1 MVGGLLLRIDK
12 GCEPTPVLRTN
23 SLNRHTRIGGS
34 QMYASVRDSLAI
46 VLRWCLLAAVL
57 VGVAAAPARAAEPT
71 AVPRDVPTAVSAA
84 EVPPGVTAGVAVF
97 DRQTGAFTEQ
107 LNPRMKFRSASVVK
121 LLIALDHLW
130 NRGPEYTLPADDRAR
145 FDSMLRASND
155 TSASYYWSQNGGSAI
170 VDRMVSLLGLA
181 DTAGPPAGYE
191 DVWGYTALSAAD
203 TVRIY
208 RYLLDSAPAP
218 VRTLVMGNLRQS
230 TRCGSDGFD
239 QRFGIP
245 ASFEQPWAV
254 KQGWSGFGE
263 SSSCSN
269 TVAAAGSP
277 SGATASGTGETA
289 AAVGADEVDLT
300 QRALHTT
307 GTVGSGDRSIVAV
320 YTLQPTSTSFGAAYT
335 NLNRLV
341 RSLNVPGGVHP
352 AGTWFGTWGTDVR
365 VRVDTNTSSTSTT
378 LTRLPAG
385 VEVLIRCQKQG
396 QRVEVPPYTNDWWAY
411 LPLYGG
417 YITNI
422 YVQSPDNQLPGVRV
436 C

>member
-1 MVGGLLLRIDK
+1 M
-12 GCEPTPVLRTN
+12 
-23 SLNRHTRIGGS
+23 
-34 QMYASVRDSLAI
+34 
-46 VLRWCLLAAVL
+46 AV
-57 VGVAAAPARAAEPT
+57 APARATEPT
-71 AVPRDVPTAVSAA
+71 ALPRDVPTAVTAV
-84 EVPPGVTAGVAVF
+84 EVPPEVTAGVAVF

-107 LNPRMKFRSASVVK
+107 LNPRMRFRSASVVK

-130 NRGPEYTLPADDRAR
+130 NRGPAYTLPTDDRTR
-145 FDSMLRASND
+145 FDTMLRASDD

-170 VDRMVSLLGLA
+170 VDRMVSRLGLA
-181 DTAGPPAGYE
+181 DTAGPPAGYPG
-191 DVWGYTALSAAD
+191 VWGYTALSAAD

-208 RYLLDSAPAP
+208 RYLLDTAPAP
-218 VRTLVMGNLRQS
+218 VRTLVMSNLRQS
-230 TRCGSDGFD
+230 TRCGTDGFD

-263 SSSCSN
+263 SGGCSN
-269 TVAAAGSP
+269 TAATVGSRSGTTASAAGEAAAD
-277 SGATASGTGETA
+277 
-289 AAVGADEVDLT
+289 VRADDVDLT

-307 GTVGSGDRSIVAV
+307 GTVGTGDRSIVAV

-341 RSLNVPGGVHP
+341 RSLNVPGGVDP
-352 AGTWFGTWGTDVR
+352 AGTWRGTWGTDVS
-365 VRVDTNTSSTSTT
+365 VRADTTTSSTA
-378 LTRLPAG
+378 LTKLPSD

-396 QRVEVPPYTNDWWAY
+396 ERVEVPPYTNDWWAY

-417 YITNI
+417 YLTNI
-422 YVQSPDNQLPGVRV
+422 YVQSPDNQLPGVPL